1 MKHGLTM
8 LALVASLGD
17 ISAAMADEGCSAPMS
32 DWQPREAVQRLA
44 QKQGWT
50 VRRIKID
57 DGCYKIDGRDA
68 SGRTVEVTVD
78 PATLETRSLE
88 YEDDDQGDSEIRGPE
103 GAPPKNRTAA
113 PGAEPAMKDN

>member
-1 MKHGLTM
+1 MKHRLKM
-8 LALVASLGD
+8 LALVASLGG

-32 DWQPREAVQRLA
+32 DWQPREAVQRMA

-57 DGCYKIDGRDA
+57 DGCYKIEAREA

-78 PATLETRSLE
+78 PATLETRSVE
-88 YEDDDQGDSEIRGPE
+88 YEEDDHDDSEIRGSDQ
-103 GAPPKNRTAA
+103 APSKDGTAA
-113 PGAEPAMKDN
+113 PNAEPGTKN

>member
-1 MKHGLTM
+1 MNHRLTM
-8 LALVASLGD
+8 LALVASLGG
-17 ISAAMADEGCSAPMS
+17 ITTAMADEGCSVPMS
-32 DWQPREAVQRLA
+32 NWQPREAVQRMA

-68 SGRTVEVTVD
+68 SGRAVEVTVD

-88 YEDDDQGDSEIRGPE
+88 YEHDDQGESEIREPNGAHPKDGTAVPRAQPE
-103 GAPPKNRTAA
+103 SN
-113 PGAEPAMKDN
+113 EN